1 MAEAGNEEVEDA
13 AEKGGSKKK
22 LIIIVGGLVAV
33 LLIAGAGLFF
43 TGFFDDP
50 APVEQSEGTESS
62 EALVDSSDDGDSGS
76 ESTEA
81 LYQELKPPFIVNFQ
95 GSSIKIIKI
104 AISVMT
110 HNADVLDAVKQHDPV
125 IRNNT
130 LLILASQNPENL
142 KTTEGKLALQGLIK
156 DGVNKVLATQKIS
169 GSIEQVFFTD
179 LVMQ

>member
-1 MAEAGNEEVEDA
+1 MAETENEEAV
-13 AEKGGSKKK
+13 EKGGSKKK
-22 LIIIVGGLVAV
+22 LIIIVGGVLAV

-50 APVEQSEGTESS
+50 APVEQSEVTEGS
-62 EALVDSSDDGDSGS
+62 EESADSADSDAGS

-95 GSSIKIIKI
+95 GSNIKIIKI

-130 LLILASQNPENL
+130 LLILASQNPEEL
-142 KTTEGKLALQGLIK
+142 KTTEGKLVLQGLIK

>member
-1 MAEAGNEEVEDA
+1 MAEEAENEES

-33 LLIAGAGLFF
+33 LLVAGAGLYF
-43 TGFFDDP
+43 TGFFDEP
-50 APVEQSEGTESS
+50 APVEQSEGSEGVEES
-62 EALVDSSDDGDSGS
+62 ADSSDGGDDSDS
-76 ESTEA
+76 ESKEA

-95 GSSIKIIKI
+95 GSNIKIIKI

-125 IRNNT
+125 VRNNT
-130 LLILASQNPENL
+130 LLILASQNPEEL

-156 DGVNKVLATQKIS
+156 DDVNKVLAAQKIS
-169 GSIEQVFFTD
+169 GTVEQVFFTD